1 VSLRTTVLLLLL
13 AFPCLLP
20 AQAHRP
26 ASARSQPSEHRLIAV
41 NVTGTKRYTPEQLM
55 AATDL
60 HLGDTASEDSF
71 ERVVQILGESGVFT
85 NVAFTYSYSSAGTK
99 LELTVADND
108 RLVPAEFENF
118 VWLSDDQLQSELRR
132 RAPLFEGK
140 IPIGGKLAD
149 EVSDALQAILL
160 EKHIPGHA
168 DYIRSGPENG
178 PVEAVIFSV
187 SNVSLKIRKVTVTGA
202 SPEALAQI
210 QEKAQRMVDGDYSRV
225 RVMGFAKKDLLPIL
239 LARGYVKASFA
250 PPQVTVHEQTDD
262 ATLLDVA
269 LTADPG
275 PLYKVSQYE
284 WSGNKAIPS
293 DKLNPLVHLPAN
305 QPANEVQLA
314 DDLDRV
320 RKLYGTRGYMR
331 ATVTPEPQ
339 FDDANG
345 TVAYRLTVQE
355 GDVYHMGDLDI
366 RGLDSRTT
374 TELHS
379 KWELASGAPYDTSY
393 PKRFVDSA
401 WKVLASQVDW
411 TVKIHEAVDDKEKTV
426 DISLVY
432 GVQASR

>member
-1 VSLRTTVLLLLL
+1 M
-13 AFPCLLP
+13 
-20 AQAHRP
+20 
-26 ASARSQPSEHRLIAV
+26 IAV

-71 ERVVQILGESGVFT
+71 ERVVQILGKSGVFT

-178 PVEAVIFSV
+178 PVESVIFSV
-187 SNVSLKIRKVTVTGA
+187 SNVSLKIRKVTVIGA
-202 SPEALAQI
+202 GPDALPQI

-225 RVMGFAKKDLLPIL
+225 RVVAFAKKDLLPIL

-250 PPQVTVHEQTDD
+250 PPQVTVHEQTED
-262 ATLLDVA
+262 ATLLDLA
-269 LTADPG
+269 LTVDPG
-275 PLYKVSQYE
+275 PLYKVGHYE

-293 DKLNPLVHLPAN
+293 DKLNPLLHLAAN
-305 QPANEVQLA
+305 QPANEVQLT
-314 DDLDRV
+314 DDLDQV

-339 FDDANG
+339 FDAAAG
-345 TVAYRLTVQE
+345 TVSYRLAVQE

-379 KWELASGAPYDTSY
+379 KWELASGSAYDASY